1 MEKKTTAKKEPK
13 EKTVKTAKAPR
24 AKAATTR
31 AKKKTEE
38 TPTPAELSSAVAAGS
53 ATPEIVAVAAESTS
67 ETAVEPG
74 TMTRGLGR
82 RKTAVA
88 RVHVTAGKGTITVNR
103 QPAEKYF
110 VTFEQRNAV
119 TSPLKTV
126 GMESALNISVT
137 ATGGGRHS
145 QAEAVRL
152 GISRALIQINPA
164 YRKTLKK
171 LGYLTRDP
179 RAKERKKPGLKRA
192 RRAPQWSKR

>member
-1 MEKKTTAKKEPK
+1 MEKKTTAKKVPK
-13 EKTVKTAKAPR
+13 EKAEKPAKVPR

-31 AKKKTEE
+31 AKKTAEE
-38 TPTPAELSSAVAAGS
+38 TPTIAAVS
-53 ATPEIVAVAAESTS
+53 TPVESITETTAPVE

-74 TMTRGLGR
+74 TVTRGLGR

-88 RVHVTAGKGTITVNR
+88 RVRVTAGKGTITVNR

-119 TSPLKTV
+119 TIPLKTV
-126 GMESALNISVT
+126 GMENALNISVT

-171 LGYLTRDP
+171 LGFLTRDP